1 MKVEK
6 ELFKFFGFSFYKF
19 LNIIYYNV
27 LRCLISFKIFVFVNY
42 NKFIEFFNFKLIIL
56 S

>member
-6 ELFKFFGFSFYKF
+6 ELFKF
-19 LNIIYYNV
+19 LNIFYYNV
-27 LRCLISFKIFVFVNY
+27 RCLISFKIFVLKFVNY
-42 NKFIEFFNFKLIIL
+42 NKFIEFINFKLIIL